1 MKFVKGQSGN
11 PNGRPKHLMPDGRS
25 VAEAAREYGPDA
37 LAGLAAIAK
46 DAGAP
51 AAARV
56 AAWNGLLDRGF
67 GKPTQPVSGDDD
79 GDPIRTDLD
88 LSGLP
93 VEVLRALA
101 KVCA

>member
-1 MKFVKGQSGN
+1 MTFAKGQSGN
-11 PNGRPKHLMPDGRS
+11 PNGRPKHRLPDGRTLS
-25 VAEAAREYGPDA
+25 EAARDYAPEA
-37 LAGLAAIAK
+37 LLTLANIAK
-46 DAGAP
+46 DDSAP
-51 AAARV
+51 TAARV
-56 AAWNGLLDRGF
+56 SAASALLDRGF
-67 GKPTQPVSGDDD
+67 GKPTQPISGDDE